1 VAIDVLVDHALR
13 YCFLI
18 LLDDS
23 GADEVEMA
31 GRLDVA
37 VGAGAIANI
46 FLLEEALLRD
56 RLGALFGPRDRRLPI
71 ALAPLM
77 SFRG

>member
-1 VAIDVLVDHALR
+1 
-13 YCFLI
+13 
-18 LLDDS
+18 LDDDES

-31 GRLDVA
+31 GRLDV
-37 VGAGAIANI
+37 GAGASANI

-56 RLGALFGPRDRRLPI
+56 RLGALFGPRDRKLPI
-71 ALAPLM
+71 ALAPLL